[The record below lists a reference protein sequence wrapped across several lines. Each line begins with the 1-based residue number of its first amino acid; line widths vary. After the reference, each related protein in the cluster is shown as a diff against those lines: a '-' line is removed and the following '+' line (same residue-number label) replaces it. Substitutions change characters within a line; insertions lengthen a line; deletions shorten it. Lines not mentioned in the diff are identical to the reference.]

1 MTSRP
6 ERKVLNMAN
15 AENAAPRRSPARM
28 AGTLGRVL
36 GYMLR
41 QYKGSCLAVALC
53 IVGSA
58 LASVQGTLFTQQLID
73 VYIAPL
79 TQSASPD
86 FGPLALALVR
96 VAVVYAF
103 GVACS
108 FGYNRIMVNV
118 SQGTMRRLREELFT
132 HMESLPIR
140 YFDTHAHGDIMSVYT
155 NDIDTLRQMISQSI
169 PQLLNSLIKIG
180 RAHV

>member
-1 MTSRP
+1 MKRKPRAAAILTSRP

-58 LASVQGTLFTQQLID
+58 LASVQGVLFTQQLID
-73 VYIAPL
+73 SYIAPL
-79 TQSASPD
+79 AQSASPD

-103 GVACS
+103 SVACS
-108 FGYNRIMVNV
+108 FGYNRIMC
-118 SQGTMRRLREELFT
+118 SARRWARCSRLAGT
-132 HMESLPIR
+132 
-140 YFDTHAHGDIMSVYT
+140 AG
-155 NDIDTLRQMISQSI
+155 
-169 PQLLNSLIKIG
+169 
-180 RAHV
+180 

>member
-1 MTSRP
+1 
-6 ERKVLNMAN
+6 MAN

-108 FGYNRIMVNV
+108 FGYNRIMC
-118 SQGTMRRLREELFT
+118 SARRWARCS
-132 HMESLPIR
+132 HSAGM
-140 YFDTHAHGDIMSVYT
+140 AG
-155 NDIDTLRQMISQSI
+155 
-169 PQLLNSLIKIG
+169 
-180 RAHV
+180 